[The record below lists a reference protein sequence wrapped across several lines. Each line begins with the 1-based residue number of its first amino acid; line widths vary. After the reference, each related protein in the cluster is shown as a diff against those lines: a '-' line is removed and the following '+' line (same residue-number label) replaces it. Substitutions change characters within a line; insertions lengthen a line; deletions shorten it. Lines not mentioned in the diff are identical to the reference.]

1 MSELIKEFKLYYD
14 NQNICFVYGCIKSFS
29 YGEGSNLSYHA
40 TAEQREWQSVHLLIK
55 EFKLYYGNQ
64 NTYFVYDCI
73 KSFSH
78 GESSNLSYDATAFL
92 PLVTV
97 CSVEKTTV

>member
-29 YGEGSNLSYHA
+29 YGEGSNLSYYA
-40 TAEQREWQSVHLLIK
+40 TAEQRQWQSVHYLIK
-55 EFKLYYGNQ
+55 EFKSYYDNQ
-64 NTYFVYDCI
+64 NICFVYGCI

-78 GESSNLSYDATAFL
+78 GESSNLSYHATAEQRQWQ
-92 PLVTV
+92 
-97 CSVEKTTV
+97 SVH